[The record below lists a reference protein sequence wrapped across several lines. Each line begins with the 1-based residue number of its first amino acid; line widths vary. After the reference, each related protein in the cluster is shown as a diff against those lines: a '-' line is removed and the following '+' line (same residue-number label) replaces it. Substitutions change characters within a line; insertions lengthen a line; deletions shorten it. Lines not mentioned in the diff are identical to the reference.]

1 MTARVGRRLVRVG
14 LGLSPQLSVW
24 PWKPREA
31 MEALAAASP
40 VPVDLLSVSDWAFR
54 RRVCADMSARVP
66 VCVCPCLGV
75 AGFVTVWPY
84 ISVHV
89 CVCGGGGEGGGLMRT
104 HRRARARTHAHSH
117 THTHPRARAFTG
129 VVVLSVQYKG
139 LLCSV
144 QVCGMRARALWAVG
158 GGSVCARA
166 CSRESRPPIYPGGRV
181 GCDRGFW
188 TGARRAS
195 HPRSHANRSRP
206 RVTSMSHVHES
217 HPRSRALLVTP
228 LSHVRESHPLGHIP
242 ESRRFDRVL

>member
-54 RRVCADMSARVP
+54 RRVCAAMSVRVP
-66 VCVCPCLGV
+66 VCVCVRGWVCPGLSLCGRTYPCM
-75 AGFVTVWPY
+75 FE
-84 ISVHV
+84 
-89 CVCGGGGEGGGLMRT
+89 CVGGGEGGVYMRT

-117 THTHPRARAFTG
+117 ARARARVFTG

-144 QVCGMRARALWAVG
+144 QVGGMRARALWAVG